1 MMKNVIFGN
10 FFGDFNM
17 DIGIGITIGILLCW
31 ISEMIQSNAI
41 KKYIEKTV
49 RKEMEEWINQNQ
61 KNL

>member
-1 MMKNVIFGN
+1 
-10 FFGDFNM
+10 M

-49 RKEMEEWINQNQ
+49 RKEMEEWISQNQ
-61 KNL
+61 KSL